1 MLQDFYMCTILWVDL
16 WTINLYICRQHYGDQ
31 HPIYA
36 DSLVDYGF
44 YLLNVDSVNSAVKI
58 YQVCA
63 TLIVEKLIPID
74 SEITHAFAYA
84 NSFFEAIFM

>member
-1 MLQDFYMCTILWVDL
+1 
-16 WTINLYICRQHYGDQ
+16 
-31 HPIYA
+31 
-36 DSLVDYGF
+36 
-44 YLLNVDSVNSAVKI
+44 VDSVNSAVKI